1 MAVGR
6 YAATSG
12 VVAAVRP
19 GMPVGFARI
28 FSVCHGVANE
38 VKEVKEVEEIKE
50 VKEQNQHQRC
60 GTFPVLYFLDLLHFL
75 YVFSSSGERIP
86 LPRP

>member
-6 YAATSG
+6 YAATSS

-38 VKEVKEVEEIKE
+38 VKEVKEVKEIKDRK
-50 VKEQNQHQRC
+50 V
-60 GTFPVLYFLDLLHFL
+60 P
-75 YVFSSSGERIP
+75 
-86 LPRP
+86 PRWR